1 MLMSMGQSAPRYEK
15 YALLYPTSTRLRQEL
30 CNYFT
35 TVVDLCKAS
44 VLFVRKPFISQ
55 ALIAFR
61 KSFDEEFGKFQK
73 DLERFG
79 VAVRDEVSLVAKQQQ
94 GCDSIEDARERREN
108 SLFRRAGT
116 LFQQETA
123 YQLEENKKRRELRLK
138 SRFLKSCSAYNYEA
152 ALNQARRK
160 GKSTWLFE
168 ADDYK
173 QWKSSTSSSVLLCSG
188 IVGSGKTVLSSSVVE
203 DLVITRT
210 ADVSVSYFFC
220 RSDELESLNA
230 RTIMGSLAR
239 QLLSGIPAKL
249 FAKVDRDV
257 DGITRNI
264 DQIGLHLLDLLPPNG
279 QYIFIIDGLD
289 ECEAV
294 EAYAL
299 IWRLQS
305 LLRSRD
311 HTFKLF
317 WTG

>member
-15 YALLYPTSTRLRQEL
+15 YALLYPASTSLRQEL

-35 TVVDLCKAS
+35 IVINLCKAS
-44 VLFVRKPFISQ
+44 VLFIRKLFISQ
-55 ALIAFR
+55 ALIALR
-61 KSFDEEFGKFQK
+61 KSFDEEFGKFRK
-73 DLERFG
+73 DLEKFG

-94 GCDSIEDARERREN
+94 RFDSIEDARERREN

-123 YQLEENKKRRELRLK
+123 YQLEENKKWREFRLK
-138 SRFLKSCSAYNYEA
+138 SRFLNSCSVYNYEA

-220 RSDELESLNA
+220 RGDDLESLKA

-239 QLLSGIPAKL
+239 QLLNGIPTKS
-249 FAKVDRDV
+249 FGRVDRDV
-257 DGITRNI
+257 DGITLNI
-264 DQIGLHLLDLLPPNG
+264 DQI
-279 QYIFIIDGLD
+279 
-289 ECEAV
+289 
-294 EAYAL
+294 
-299 IWRLQS
+299 
-305 LLRSRD
+305 
-311 HTFKLF
+311 
-317 WTG
+317 